1 MDQLRGFMVCGF
13 AMQGMEGLSEIHA
26 VAASN
31 QFGLRANANR
41 CKIAVVCQ
49 SVEKS
54 DHSYVMMAH
63 DACFK
68 NSRMVI
74 PSPDPLRE
82 THKRSLNSPQAWLFQ

>member
-1 MDQLRGFMVCGF
+1 MVCRF
-13 AMQGMEGLSEIHA
+13 AMQSREILSEIHS
-26 VAASN
+26 VTTRNQSN
-31 QFGLRANANR
+31 LRANANR

-54 DHSYVMMAH
+54 DHGYVMMAH
-63 DACFK
+63 DDCFK

-82 THKRSLNSPQAWLFQ
+82 TPKRSLNSPQSWFFQ